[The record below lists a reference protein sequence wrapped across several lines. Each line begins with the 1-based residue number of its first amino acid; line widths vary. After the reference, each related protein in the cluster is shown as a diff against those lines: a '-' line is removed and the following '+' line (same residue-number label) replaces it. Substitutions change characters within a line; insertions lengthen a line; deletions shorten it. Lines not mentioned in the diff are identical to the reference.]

1 MQSQHPPFWEWPLDR
16 LNGLLLTGALVL
28 LLLLSVVNYAVQRQ
42 AALLALAT
50 PTPAVVQTA
59 APAQQTAAPQETATV
74 APALTPTMPL
84 NDIALAII
92 APRHGSQFP
101 APLAR
106 IEGRAPAGATVLVFD
121 NNRRLGQALAGPDG
135 NWALDLAA
143 PLTEGDHL
151 LRAQASDAQHQ
162 ALGRSSPVLVTILAP
177 QPPTIDAPTAS
188 TRLTAKTP
196 PTISGSAMPS
206 SLIRIWVDQRTVG
219 ETTSNNRGAWQFTLT
234 KPLARGQHRLR
245 ADLISPNG
253 NVLLSSAEATITV
266 AP

>member
-28 LLLLSVVNYAVQRQ
+28 LLLLSMVNYTVQRQ
-42 AALLALAT
+42 AARLALAT
-50 PTPAVVQTA
+50 PTPVAVKTAVPARQT
-59 APAQQTAAPQETATV
+59 TAPQGTAT
-74 APALTPTMPL
+74 ATTALTPTTPI
-84 NDIALAII
+84 NDIPLAIV

-121 NNRRLGQALAGPDG
+121 NNRRLGQALAGPEG

-162 ALGRSSPVLVTILAP
+162 SLGRSPPVLVTILAP
-177 QPPTIDAPTAS
+177 QPPTIAAPSAS

-196 PTISGSAMPS
+196 PTISGSAMPN
-206 SLIRIWVDQRTVG
+206 SLLRIWVDQRTVG
-219 ETTSNNRGAWQFTLT
+219 ETTSNSRGAWQLTLT

-253 NVLLSSAEATITV
+253 NVLLSSAEVTITV